1 MRRLLTLIPLL
12 AFITGLT
19 SVQALQGESIFVKAI
34 AGGGYA
40 MVDEKAGDISISFS
54 GITGLSYLQFGGSLS
69 KSVKLFGF
77 SGLSM
82 SPKPAVKTENL
93 KIDTVYSLQTIFDLG
108 LGVGFYSKEG
118 WNFSVGASIA
128 QSYYKFNVYGVDVG
142 TYTRH
147 GWGSNVLIGKEFPI
161 SKKFSFGV
169 SILGYYGRVYDVGT
183 APFQDAPVTNMY
195 GGLAVS
201 LMYD

>member
-1 MRRLLTLIPLL
+1 MHRLLILIPLL
-12 AFITGLT
+12 AFFTGLT
-19 SVQALQGESIFVKAI
+19 SLGALQGESIFVKAI

-40 MVDEKAGDISISFS
+40 MVDEKAGDVTISFS
-54 GITGLSYLQFGGSLS
+54 GVTGMSYLQFGGSLS

-77 SGLSM
+77 SGISM
-82 SPKPAVKTENL
+82 SPKPSVKTENL

-108 LGVGFYSKEG
+108 LGIGFYSREG
-118 WNFSVGASIA
+118 WNLSLGASIA

-147 GWGSNVLIGKEFPI
+147 GWGSNLILGKEFPI
-161 SKKFSFGV
+161 SRKFSFGV
-169 SILGYYGRVYDVGT
+169 SLLGYYGRVYDVGT
-183 APFQDAPVTNMY
+183 PPFQDAPVTNMY

>member
-1 MRRLLTLIPLL
+1 MRRFLTSISLL
-12 AFITGLT
+12 ACILGTG
-19 SVQALQGESIFVKAI
+19 SAAAMQGESIFVKAI

-40 MVDEKAGDISISFS
+40 MVNEKAGDISIAFS
-54 GITGLSYLQFGGSLS
+54 GVTGISYLQFGGSLS

-82 SPKPAVKTENL
+82 SPKPQVKTENL

-108 LGVGFYSKEG
+108 LGIGFYSREG
-118 WNFSVGASIA
+118 WSLSLGASIA

-147 GWGSNVLIGKEFPI
+147 GWGSNLLIGKEFPI
-161 SKKFSFGV
+161 SRKWSFGV
-169 SILGYYGRVYDVGT
+169 SLIGYYGRVYDVGT
-183 APFQDAPVTNMY
+183 PPFQDAPVTNMY

>member
-1 MRRLLTLIPLL
+1 MRRLLILIPLSTL
-12 AFITGLT
+12 FLSLGP
-19 SVQALQGESIFVKAI
+19 VQALQGESIFVKAI
-34 AGGGYA
+34 AGGGYT
-40 MVDEKAGDISISFS
+40 VVNEKAGDISISFS
-54 GITGLSYLQFGGSLS
+54 GISGISYLQFGGSLS

-82 SPKPAVKTENL
+82 SPKPSVKTENL

-108 LGVGFYSKEG
+108 LGIGFYSREG

-161 SKKFSFGV
+161 SRKFSFGV
-169 SILGYYGRVYDVGT
+169 SLLGYYGRVYDVGVP
-183 APFQDAPVTNMY
+183 PFQDAPVTNIY
-195 GGLAVS
+195 GGLAIS

>member
-1 MRRLLTLIPLL
+1 MRRLLILIPLSTL
-12 AFITGLT
+12 ILSLG
-19 SVQALQGESIFVKAI
+19 SVQALQGESIFFKAI
-34 AGGGYA
+34 AGGGST
-40 MVDEKAGDISISFS
+40 MVNEKAGDISISFS
-54 GITGLSYLQFGGSLS
+54 GISGISYLQFGGSLS

-82 SPKPAVKTENL
+82 SPKPSVKTENL

-108 LGVGFYSKEG
+108 LGIGFYSREG

-161 SKKFSFGV
+161 SRTFSFGV
-169 SILGYYGRVYDVGT
+169 SLLGYYGTVYDVGLP
-183 APFQDAPVTNMY
+183 PFQDSPVTNIY
-195 GGLAVS
+195 GGLAIS